1 VTPLLQFLV
10 DLVARGNRG
19 ICSEL
24 VLSHVR
30 SYQKDLKSRGMLSE
44 GIIVAL
50 KQSHAPSYSA
60 SLASEEKGVTDDFMV
75 GRCRFTL

>member
-1 VTPLLQFLV
+1 MTPLLQFLV